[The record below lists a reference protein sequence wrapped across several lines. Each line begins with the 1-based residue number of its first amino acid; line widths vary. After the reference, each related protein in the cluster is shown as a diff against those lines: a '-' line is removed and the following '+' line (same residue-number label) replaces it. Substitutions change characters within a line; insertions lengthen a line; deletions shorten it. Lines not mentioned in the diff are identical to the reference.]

1 MTMTKKTI
9 NNNMAPIGIF
19 DSGYGGLTILKEIR
33 KILPQYDYIYLG
45 DNARSPYGSRSFD
58 IINQFTTQA
67 VEYLWNMDIPLTIL
81 ACNTASAK
89 SLRKIQQEVLPL
101 SIDPTRRV
109 LGVIRPT
116 VESIGNISKT
126 RHIGVF
132 ATQGTVSSNS
142 YEVEVHKL
150 YPDIKINQVAC
161 PMWVPI
167 VEYGYADSD
176 GTDFFIKDRI
186 DELLNI
192 DREIDVIILGCT
204 HYPLLKDKIM
214 KYTPKDIKIVS
225 QGELVAYSLK
235 DYLNRHPE
243 MEKRLS
249 KNASVKYLTTE
260 SSEKFDNLAS
270 IFIKDRVDAK
280 KVVIY

>member
-1 MTMTKKTI
+1 
-9 NNNMAPIGIF
+9 MAPIGIF

>member
-1 MTMTKKTI
+1 MTMTKKTM

>member
-1 MTMTKKTI
+1 MTMTKKTM

-167 VEYGYADSD
+167 VEYGYADSN